1 MAEELISALVNV
13 SADTL
18 QLSED
23 EHLLLAQIKP
33 QRLHFEKNA
42 VVFREEEPANYFL
55 LVKEGIC
62 FNHRHLED
70 GSRQILDLYFPGE
83 VIALAELSRASHVS
97 GLTTFSE
104 AVILAYDK
112 AEIKEKFSQ
121 TARLSRLFI
130 ELLSREQ
137 AILTERLV
145 DVARHSA
152 NKRIAR
158 FLLEMNQR
166 ASAASN
172 IIGHTGAAILPA
184 RLSTEKLSGL
194 RNLVGIPQVLIA
206 DALGLSIVHVNRV
219 LRQFKK
225 AGCIRIGS
233 QGIELLDVDA
243 IKLAAGWEAPE
254 GRVVSASHH
263 QPGPLSGDKPRPYA
277 EDNQ

>member
-1 MAEELISALVNV
+1 MAEELLNALVNV
-13 SADTL
+13 SADAL
-18 QLSED
+18 DLSEE
-23 EHLLLAQIKP
+23 EHLLLSQIKP
-33 QRLHFEKNA
+33 QRLYFEKDT

-83 VIALAELSRASHVS
+83 VIALAELTRSSHVS

-104 AVILAYDK
+104 TVLLAYDK
-112 AEIKEKFSQ
+112 AEIKEKLSK
-121 TARLSRLFI
+121 TARLSTLFI
-130 ELLSREQ
+130 DLLSREQ

-158 FLLEMNQR
+158 FLLEMNKR
-166 ASAASN
+166 AATSSN
-172 IIGHTGAAILPA
+172 VLRDAGTSTLTVS
-184 RLSTEKLSGL
+184 LSPHNLSGMK
-194 RNLVGIPQVLIA
+194 NTVGIPQVLIA

-219 LRQFKK
+219 LRQFKE
-225 AGCIRIGS
+225 AGWVRIGS

-243 IKLAAGWEAPE
+243 IKLAAGWEP
-254 GRVVSASHH
+254 GSDPSSTLYQHH
-263 QPGPLSGDKPRPYA
+263 GPM
-277 EDNQ
+277 NI

>member
-1 MAEELISALVNV
+1 MANELINALVNV
-13 SADTL
+13 SVDSL
-18 QLSED
+18 QLSDE

-33 QRLHFEKNA
+33 QRLYFEKDA

-83 VIALAELSRASHVS
+83 VIALAELSKGSHLS

-104 AVILAYDK
+104 TVLLAYDK
-112 AEIKEKFSQ
+112 AEIKEKLSK
-121 TARLSRLFI
+121 TARLSGLFI
-130 ELLSREQ
+130 DLLSREQ

-166 ASAASN
+166 ASASSNVIRHAEAS
-172 IIGHTGAAILPA
+172 ALAA
-184 RLSTEKLSGL
+184 RLSSHSLSGL
-194 RNLVGIPQVLIA
+194 KNLVAIPQVLIA

-219 LRQFKK
+219 LRQFKE

-243 IKLAAGWEAPE
+243 IKLAAGWEPE
-254 GRVVSASHH
+254 GEASSILHH
-263 QPGPLSGDKPRPYA
+263 QQGRPLSIEKPHPQA
-277 EDNQ
+277 KDN